1 MKKLIFFLTLLF
13 SLTIPI
19 AVYADN
25 KYYSIDKL
33 LINAEIQ
40 SNGDI
45 LVNDE
50 FTYSFNGD
58 FNGIYLNLN
67 LNGSN
72 GYSINN
78 VTIEDSKGSYNLENK
93 NDKSNNSYEIINND
107 DKIQVKIYSKS
118 SNEEKKFKVEY
129 LVNSAAKKYEDFSSL
144 NWSFY
149 TASTENP
156 VNNVEL
162 NLKLN
167 SANFNAN
174 NLYYTVYG
182 DGSFNTETSEDKII
196 ITGENLTSDLGIDLR
211 FQPEF
216 LTIPITGSPLENNN
230 NSNIIDNNINEYLE
244 KDSSDMLLPI
254 LIPSSLIS
262 IIAIIFYL
270 SHKHS
275 KRIFNEALNEYRSN
289 FVFALDDILPYPP
302 SNTSPALVAYLY
314 DKNNINW
321 PLVPSTLMYLANKGF
336 YELDSNFSDEDEL
349 VNVNFRRI
357 KDSSKC
363 EYSHLRVLM
372 DWFEK
377 YEDSN
382 NEFSFESIKK
392 KINDSKKAAKKFNNS
407 YWDFINEIRL
417 NGRSHNYYIS
427 IKNKEVLN
435 NDAYNEY
442 LKWSAYKK
450 YLLSLINNKSIDNV
464 KESIIYAPALGI
476 SYYDLEMDPN
486 DLNGNSLYDDGF
498 NPTFYS
504 CYMANAFLFNE
515 IYNSVND
522 NYNNDSNFNNGMDF
536 SNNSFNDFSS
546 GGGFSGGGGGDS
558 GAF

>member
-19 AVYADN
+19 TVFADSKN
-25 KYYSIDKL
+25 YSIDKL

-40 SNGDI
+40 NNGDV

-50 FTYSFNGD
+50 FTYTFNGD

-78 VTIEDSKGSYNLENK
+78 VTLEDSTGSYNLENK
-93 NDKSNNSYEIINND
+93 NDKSNNSYEIINTD
-107 DKIQVKIYSKS
+107 GKVQVKIYSKS

-129 LVNSAAKKYEDFSSL
+129 LISSAAKKYEGFSSL

-149 TASTENP
+149 TASADNP

-182 DGSFNTETSEDKII
+182 DGIFNAGTSEDKIK
-196 ITGENLTSDLGIDLR
+196 ITGENLTSNFGLDLG
-211 FQPEF
+211 FQSDF
-216 LTIPITGSPLENNN
+216 LTIPITTSPIENNN
-230 NSNIIDNNINEYLE
+230 NSNIIDNNINGYLE

-254 LIPSSLIS
+254 LIPSSLILL
-262 IIAIIFYL
+262 IAIIFYL
-270 SHKHS
+270 AHKRS

-289 FVFALDDILPYPP
+289 FVFIQEDMLPYPP

-314 DKNNINW
+314 NKNNINW

-336 YELDSNFSDEDEL
+336 YILDSSISDGDEL
-349 VNVNFRRI
+349 INVKFKRI
-357 KDSSKC
+357 KESSKC
-363 EYSHLRVLM
+363 EYSHLKVLM
-372 DWFEK
+372 DWFKK

-392 KINDSKKAAKKFNNS
+392 KINNSQKVAKKFNNS
-407 YWDFINEIRL
+407 YYDFINEVKQ
-417 NGRSHNYYIS
+417 NGKSHNYYIS

-450 YLLSLINNKSIDNV
+450 YLLSLINTENIDNI

-476 SYYDLEMDPN
+476 SHYDLDIDTPN
-486 DLNGNSLYDDGF
+486 GDSLSNNNF
-498 NPTFYS
+498 NHTFYS
-504 CYMANAFLFNE
+504 CYMTNLFLFNE
-515 IYNSVND
+515 IHNSVNE
-522 NYNNDSNFNNGMDF
+522 NYGNDTNFNNSMDF

-546 GGGFSGGGGGDS
+546 GGDFSGGGGGDS

>member
-1 MKKLIFFLTLLF
+1 MKKLIYILISLFLF
-13 SLTIPI
+13 TIPI
-19 AVYADN
+19 TVSADT

-40 SNGDI
+40 SNGDV

-50 FTYSFNGD
+50 FTYTFNGD

-67 LNGSN
+67 LNGSS

-78 VTIEDSKGSYNLENK
+78 VTIEDKNGTYDLKEK
-93 NDKSNNSYEIINND
+93 NDKSNNSYEIINTND
-107 DKIQVKIYSKS
+107 KVQVKIYSKS

-129 LVNSAAKKYEDFSSL
+129 LINSAAIKYVDFSSL

-149 TASTENP
+149 TASKENP
-156 VNNVEL
+156 VNNIEL
-162 NLKLN
+162 NISLN

-182 DGSFNTETSEDKII
+182 DGNFNTETSENKIKI
-196 ITGENLTSDLGIDLR
+196 VGENLTSDLGIDLK
-211 FQPEF
+211 FHPEF
-216 LTIPITGSPLENNN
+216 LTSPIVEKNSD
-230 NSNIIDNNINEYLE
+230 SNIFDGNIQNYEE
-244 KDSSDMLLPI
+244 KDSSSMLLPI
-254 LIPSSLIS
+254 LIPSSLIT

-270 SHKHS
+270 SSKRS
-275 KRIFNEALNEYRSN
+275 KRIFNEALNEYRAN
-289 FVFALDDILPYPP
+289 FIFTSDDVLPYPP

-314 DKNNINW
+314 DKNNID
-321 PLVPSTLMYLANKGF
+321 LSIVPSTLMYLANKGF
-336 YELDSNFSDEDEL
+336 YKLDSTLSAGNEL
-349 VNVNFRRI
+349 VTVKFKRI

-363 EYSHLRVLM
+363 EYSHLKVLM
-372 DWFEK
+372 DWFK
-377 YEDSN
+377 TYEDDN
-382 NEFSFESIKK
+382 KEFSFDSIKIK
-392 KINDSKKAAKKFNNS
+392 VDESKNISKNFYNS

-417 NGRSHNYYIS
+417 NGKFHNYYIT

-442 LKWSAYKK
+442 LKWCAYKK
-450 YLLSLINNKSIDNV
+450 YLLSLINNKDINNI
-464 KESIIYAPALGI
+464 KESIIYASALGI
-476 SYYDLEMDPN
+476 SNYDLEMDLTDSKEN
-486 DLNGNSLYDDGF
+486 YSYDNNF
-498 NPTFYS
+498 NNTFYS
-504 CYMANAFLFNE
+504 YYIANTFLFNE
-515 IYNSVND
+515 IHNIADNNYND
-522 NYNNDSNFNNGMDF
+522 NSNFNNGLDF